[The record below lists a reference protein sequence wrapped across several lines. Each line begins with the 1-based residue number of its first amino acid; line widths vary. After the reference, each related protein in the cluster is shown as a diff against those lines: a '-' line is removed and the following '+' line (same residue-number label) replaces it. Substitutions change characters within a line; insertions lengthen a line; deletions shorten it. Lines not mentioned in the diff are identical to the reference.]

1 MKFPKIN
8 PELEY
13 EEVSPLR
20 HPAFKPFSSV
30 IDVIRKQDILL
41 NYPYH
46 TFNHFIDFMR
56 EAAMDPHTDSIYI
69 TLYRTAER
77 SKIIN
82 TLINA
87 AKNGKKVVV
96 LLELLARFD
105 EARNID
111 NAEALRQAG
120 VKVIY
125 GIPGLKVHCKLAL
138 VKRREGSQ
146 LKGYVHVGTGN
157 FNEDT
162 AKIYSDF
169 SLFTANRT
177 VAEDAERVFEFLQNN
192 YKQLDTDL
200 LLVSPYNMRER
211 FESLIDNEIKNAK
224 DGKKGLHL
232 RKM

>member
-1 MKFPKIN
+1 MRDLMKFPKIN
-8 PELEY
+8 PKLEY

-111 NAEALRQAG
+111 NAEALRPSRGKSNLRDTGTESPLQTRLG
-120 VKVIY
+120 QTSGRLSIK
-125 GIPGLKVHCKLAL
+125 GICT
-138 VKRREGSQ
+138 R
-146 LKGYVHVGTGN
+146 GN
-157 FNEDT
+157 
-162 AKIYSDF
+162 
-169 SLFTANRT
+169 
-177 VAEDAERVFEFLQNN
+177 
-192 YKQLDTDL
+192 
-200 LLVSPYNMRER
+200 
-211 FESLIDNEIKNAK
+211 
-224 DGKKGLHL
+224 
-232 RKM
+232 RKFQ

>member
-1 MKFPKIN
+1 MASPVRLVYDEAMPGDLLNILTDKLGLSKSGNLTPGGRYHLMRDLMKFPKIN

-96 LLELLARFD
+96 LLELLAQFRRGQKYRQCRGIKTSRSKSNLRDTGIEGPLQTRLGQTAGRLSIKGICTRGNRKFQ
-105 EARNID
+105 RGHRQNI
-111 NAEALRQAG
+111 Q
-120 VKVIY
+120 
-125 GIPGLKVHCKLAL
+125 
-138 VKRREGSQ
+138 
-146 LKGYVHVGTGN
+146 
-157 FNEDT
+157 
-162 AKIYSDF
+162 
-169 SLFTANRT
+169 
-177 VAEDAERVFEFLQNN
+177 
-192 YKQLDTDL
+192 
-200 LLVSPYNMRER
+200 
-211 FESLIDNEIKNAK
+211 
-224 DGKKGLHL
+224 
-232 RKM
+232 